1 MPGHL
6 STRIFTA
13 ATGPLVRKAAPVVQ
27 TTAAALVQLLMLSV
41 VGGLALAGRYIVS
54 DLGVPDSILTVI
66 AVALILIPLVFGL
79 VVVAEQI
86 RITYAKPTEAVYPV
100 VEVFPDREPA

>member
-27 TTAAALVQLLMLSV
+27 TMAAAVVQLLALAT
-41 VGGLALAGRYIVS
+41 VGGFALVGRYIVS
-54 DLGVPDSILTVI
+54 GLGVPDSILTVV

-79 VVVAEQI
+79 LVVAEQI
-86 RITYAKPTEAVYPV
+86 RITYARPTEAVYPM
-100 VEVFPDREPA
+100 VEVFPDREPT